1 VSSEDK
7 VKYPLLSLVENP
19 PSGFAFKP
27 SLSKHDVRC
36 GPFAL
41 YSHSLQTAE
50 LQLKEHGGFI
60 SGIIVTDSMVS
71 VWEPRGVPI
80 CHLGDPASLRPHLAA
95 LLPSFLEL
103 LEAMQSCSDE
113 NRHISIE
120 LARAVEDRH
129 RLANDFAL
137 SRKSLLEEISE
148 RKKIEEQ
155 QQILSSLVEN
165 SNDLI
170 GIASF
175 DGNLV
180 YLNRAG
186 KKLLGLEDVG
196 DVRTFNM
203 REMTFPKFQS
213 KLESIFLVLLKTG
226 SWKGGAKYRHY
237 KSGASIP
244 IETHAFV
251 LRDPKTD
258 QAIAFAN
265 ISRDISE
272 RKSMEREMIKGQKLE
287 SIGILAGGIAHDFNN
302 LLTAITGYVSLAQ
315 AQVSP
320 EGEVGRY
327 LVAAGKAAFRGRDLT
342 QQLLTFSG
350 GGTPVRKT
358 VAVSEL
364 IRDSVGLALTGSNVR
379 CDIVLAPDLWHVDV
393 DEGQI
398 IQVMNNLL
406 INACQAMPDG
416 GVIQVSSRDVTLG
429 INDRPPLVEGRYVR
443 VSVKDHGI
451 GIPGEHLPKIFDPY
465 FTTKQKGNG
474 LGLATS
480 YAIVR
485 KHEGSIF
492 VESKLGVGSTFHIY
506 LPASRN
512 KNARQIGSDV
522 KTLQGEGRILIMDD
536 VEAIREV
543 ATSMLQ
549 SLGYTTADAS
559 DGVEV
564 LELYRE
570 AMETGKPFDA
580 VILDLT
586 VPGGMGGLETVKN
599 LLRMDPTAKVIV
611 SSGYSNDGIMADY
624 KVHGF
629 SDVVPK
635 PYNLKQFGDAVG
647 RLLSKLSC

>member
-1 VSSEDK
+1 
-7 VKYPLLSLVENP
+7 
-19 PSGFAFKP
+19 
-27 SLSKHDVRC
+27 
-36 GPFAL
+36 
-41 YSHSLQTAE
+41 LQTAE

-60 SGIIVTDSMVS
+60 SGIIVTDSKEYL
-71 VWEPRGVPI
+71 WEPRAFPIFHLGVP
-80 CHLGDPASLRPHLAA
+80 PSLRPHLAA

-148 RKKIEEQ
+148 RKKIEQQ

-213 KLESIFLVLLKTG
+213 KLESIFSVLLKTG
-226 SWKGGAKYRHY
+226 SWKGEAKYRHY

-244 IETHAFV
+244 VETHAFV

-258 QAIAFAN
+258 PAIAFAN

-350 GGTPVRKT
+350 GGTPVKKT

-512 KNARQIGSDV
+512 KNAKQIGSDV